1 MNRPGSG
8 RARTR
13 DNTLL
18 RDRDGR
24 AEQTDRDP
32 SDPDYRRRPE
42 DEVTDTVRFMEDR
55 GVRLIHRDE
64 DNAALDLERQ
74 HFATRWVAA
83 RSFGVAPTSPRATT
97 GSPRLDENEDNGRI

>member
-18 RDRDGR
+18 RDRDGN
-24 AEQTDRDP
+24 
-32 SDPDYRRRPE
+32 YRRRLE
-42 DEVTDTVRFMEDR
+42 DEVPDTVRFMEDH

-64 DNAALDLERQ
+64 ENAALDFERQ

-83 RSFGVAPTSPRATT
+83 SSFGVAPTPPRATT